1 MKKPIAVLLMLAM
14 PCVISAQSVNYSYDS
29 AGNRIKREIVM
40 KTRAL
45 QQEESTAECYS
56 DMLSERTIRI
66 YPNPTKGKLRV
77 EIAGYENSDQSVL
90 RIFNVSGQQILSTH
104 VTSSWAEVDISSQTN
119 GIYILHL
126 SLNSKETTWK
136 IIKK

>member
-1 MKKPIAVLLMLAM
+1 MKKPVAVLLMLAM
-14 PCVISAQSVNYSYDS
+14 PCVISAQSVNYSYDI

-45 QQEESTAECYS
+45 QQEESTTECYS

-104 VTSSWAEVDISSQTN
+104 VTSSWTEVDISSQTN